1 MKILVLGS
9 GAREHALVHSLSHS
23 PSVLKIFA
31 CPGNA
36 GMRDIAACQPFRG
49 NAELVQFARDNVEL
63 AVIGSSRYVTEG
75 TVDALVRAGIPVIG
89 PAADAGRIETSKAFA
104 AAFMVKHNIP
114 SPMTQVVA
122 NPREAERFLDE
133 NPWVR
138 VVKCDGFSRGTG
150 VAVVNSVEEAKEA
163 AHRLFKSFGPPIILQ
178 ERVKGVECSYTILT
192 DGNQWVSFSSCRD
205 YKRAHDN
212 EEGPTTG
219 GLGAVSPS
227 PDLTPELEERIR
239 QRIVIPTVAG
249 MQADKLMYRGF
260 LSFQLMLTATGPKV
274 LEFNARLGDPET
286 QSILARFRG
295 NLASLLMDCAL
306 GRLDSTGSEVAFGKH
321 SAVSVVLARAGYPND
336 DEALPEILKME
347 DVKDSTIYH
356 SSNDIGPSGEWV
368 FRTGRLI
375 TISAVGETL
384 ADARRLA
391 YGDIG
396 KLALRNIHYRKDI
409 GAA

>member
-1 MKILVLGS
+1 M
-9 GAREHALVHSLSHS
+9 
-23 PSVLKIFA
+23 
-31 CPGNA
+31 
-36 GMRDIAACQPFRG
+36 
-49 NAELVQFARDNVEL
+49 
-63 AVIGSSRYVTEG
+63 
-75 TVDALVRAGIPVIG
+75 
-89 PAADAGRIETSKAFA
+89 
-104 AAFMVKHNIP
+104 
-114 SPMTQVVA
+114 
-122 NPREAERFLDE
+122 
-133 NPWVR
+133 
-138 VVKCDGFSRGTG
+138 
-150 VAVVNSVEEAKEA
+150 
-163 AHRLFKSFGPPIILQ
+163 
-178 ERVKGVECSYTILT
+178 
-192 DGNQWVSFSSCRD
+192 SFSSCRD

-391 YGDIG
+391 YGDIE

>member
-1 MKILVLGS
+1 M
-9 GAREHALVHSLSHS
+9 REA
-23 PSVLKIFA
+23 
-31 CPGNA
+31 
-36 GMRDIAACQPFRG
+36 AACQPFRG

-63 AVIGSSRYVTEG
+63 AVIGSSRYVSEG

-150 VAVVNSVEEAKEA
+150 VEVVNSTDEAKDVA
-163 AHRLFKSFGPPIILQ
+163 QRLFKKFGPPVILQ

-192 DGNQWVSFSSCRD
+192 DGKQWVSFSSCRD
-205 YKRAHDN
+205 YKRALDN

-249 MQADKLMYRGF
+249 LQSDKLLYRGF

-336 DEALPEILKME
+336 EGSIPEISKME
-347 DVKDSTIYH
+347 EVRESTIFH
-356 SSNDIGPSGEWV
+356 SSNELGPSGEWL

-375 TISAVGETL
+375 TVSAVGETL

-391 YGDIG
+391 YADID
-396 KLALRNIHYRKDI
+396 KLALKNIHYRKDI
-409 GAA
+409 GAS

>member
-1 MKILVLGS
+1 
-9 GAREHALVHSLSHS
+9 
-23 PSVLKIFA
+23 
-31 CPGNA
+31 
-36 GMRDIAACQPFRG
+36 
-49 NAELVQFARDNVEL
+49 
-63 AVIGSSRYVTEG
+63 
-75 TVDALVRAGIPVIG
+75 
-89 PAADAGRIETSKAFA
+89 
-104 AAFMVKHNIP
+104 
-114 SPMTQVVA
+114 
-122 NPREAERFLDE
+122 
-133 NPWVR
+133 VR

-391 YGDIG
+391 YGDIE